1 MRTSLATLPRTLGA
15 RFSAE
20 FVGPPLPPIDP
31 GPELLERLR
40 EVRRSEVPG
49 LGRGG
54 AEVSDGM
61 LPALAA
67 VGRRPEAKAEVGE
80 DDAIGG
86 LDWSGLD
93 WIGLG
98 WIGLGWVWVE
108 SGRGGRGWGRR
119 AFVGVGL
126 GSSRR

>member
-1 MRTSLATLPRTLGA
+1 M
-15 RFSAE
+15 
-20 FVGPPLPPIDP
+20 
-31 GPELLERLR
+31 
-40 EVRRSEVPG
+40 PG

-93 WIGLG
+93 WIGLD
-98 WIGLGWVWVE
+98 WIGLDWVGLGWVGFGLCGVQVCAAA
-108 SGRGGRGWGRR
+108 GWF
-119 AFVGVGL
+119 ACVSLLLLMVCVVL
-126 GSSRR
+126 SGSSGPFPSSFSVPPRA

>member
-93 WIGLG
+93 W
-98 WIGLGWVWVE
+98 
-108 SGRGGRGWGRR
+108 RGWQLFSVDEVFLFWPSNNNKWREI
-119 AFVGVGL
+119 
-126 GSSRR
+126 SSFSL